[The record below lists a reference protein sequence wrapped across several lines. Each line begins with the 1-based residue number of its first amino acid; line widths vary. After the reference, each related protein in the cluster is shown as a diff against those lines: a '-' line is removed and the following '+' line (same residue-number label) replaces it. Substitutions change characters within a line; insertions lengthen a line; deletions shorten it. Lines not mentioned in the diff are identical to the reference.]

1 MNTSK
6 ILVVDDEEDLRE
18 ALRTSLTSAGCEVI
32 VAKDGEDGLNQARA
46 YKPDLILLD
55 INMPNMN
62 GHQVLRELRRDAWGK
77 KVPVI
82 LLTNADDATNITQG
96 VGLQGNDYIIKSQ
109 ISLESI
115 TKKVKQYLAGYHD

>member
-18 ALRTSLTSAGCEVI
+18 ALRTSLTAAGCEVV
-32 VAKDGEDGLNQARA
+32 VAKDGAEGLSQALS

-77 KVPVI
+77 KVSVI
-82 LLTNADDATNITQG
+82 LLTNADDATNIAQG
-96 VGLQGNDYIIKSQ
+96 VGLEGDDYIIKSQ
-109 ISLESI
+109 TSLESI